1 MIDKNL
7 IDGLILQGQPSKD
20 VAAAGSCSISTVR
33 DRKRVLRKQGLM
45 PVNIPPTH
53 KPVPIPDLPENRT
66 INYREAIY
74 APTPK
79 RKPLEGI
86 TSNTPSSFVVQ
97 IC

>member
-7 IDGLILQGQPSKD
+7 IDNLILKGQPSKD
-20 VAAAGSCSISTVR
+20 IATAGSCSISTVR

-45 PVNIPPTH
+45 PAYIPPTH
-53 KPVPIPDLPENRT
+53 KPVTIPDLPENRT

-74 APTPK
+74 APAPK

-86 TSNTPSSFVVQ
+86 TSNAPSSFVVQ
-97 IC
+97 IW

>member
-20 VAAAGSCSISTVR
+20 IAAAGSCSISTVR
-33 DRKRVLRKQGLM
+33 NRRRELRKQGLM
-45 PVNIPPTH
+45 PAYIPPTH
-53 KPVPIPDLPENRT
+53 KPVTIPDLPENRT

-86 TSNTPSSFVVQ
+86 TSNAPSGFVVQ
-97 IC
+97 IW